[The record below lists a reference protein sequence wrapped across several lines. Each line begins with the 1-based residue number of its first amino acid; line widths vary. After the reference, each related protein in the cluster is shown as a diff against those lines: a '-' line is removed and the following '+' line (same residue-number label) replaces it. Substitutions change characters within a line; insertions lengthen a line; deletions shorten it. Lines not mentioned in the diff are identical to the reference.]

1 MAKRSTNVVPLAV
14 VKPVPF
20 GQALQERYLSYALS
34 TIMARSLP
42 DVRDGLKPVHRR
54 LLYAMR
60 QLRLDPNSAF
70 KKSARVV
77 GDVIGQYHPHGD
89 QSIYDAL
96 VRLAQE
102 FAARYPLIEG
112 QGNFGNIDGDN
123 PAAMRYTEARLTE
136 VARAMLAGI
145 DENAVD
151 FRPTYDGEES
161 EPIVLPGA
169 FPNLLA
175 NGAAGIAVGMAT
187 SIPPHNAGEICAAAI
202 HLIGNP
208 NATTADLLR
217 HMPGPDFPTGGV
229 LVEDQA
235 ALVAAYETGRGGF
248 RLRAKW
254 ERVDGKH
261 GT

>member
-112 QGNFGNIDGDN
+112 
-123 PAAMRYTEARLTE
+123 
-136 VARAMLAGI
+136 I

-151 FRPTYDGEES
+151 FRPNYDGSTEE
-161 EPIVLPGA
+161 PVVLPGG

-175 NGAAGIAVGMAT
+175 NGAAGIAVGMAC
-187 SIPPHNAGEICAAAI
+187 SIPPHNAGELCDALLY
-202 HLIGNP
+202 LIKTP
-208 NATTADLLR
+208 NARVETLVDL
-217 HMPGPDFPTGGV
+217 V
-229 LVEDQA
+229 
-235 ALVAAYETGRGGF
+235 
-248 RLRAKW
+248 K
-254 ERVDGKH
+254 
-261 GT
+261 